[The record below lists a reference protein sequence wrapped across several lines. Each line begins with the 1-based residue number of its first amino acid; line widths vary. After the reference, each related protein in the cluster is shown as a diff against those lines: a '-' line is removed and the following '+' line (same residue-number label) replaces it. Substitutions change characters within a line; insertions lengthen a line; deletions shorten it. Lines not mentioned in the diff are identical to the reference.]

1 MRIRLTKSS
10 VLAFVVLAGPAALFL
25 YSQLRGNVQPI
36 RRVQDPYPV
45 FADIAVDPGANIITV
60 ADENKFSL
68 RTYDR
73 NLSTGDVAD
82 PRTVITG
89 TKSGIDFVCGV
100 AIDPVQKQIYT
111 ANNDT
116 AADLMVFNY
125 DAHGD
130 VPPERVLTPAATGTW
145 GIGLDLVH
153 DEVAVTVQ
161 HINKVAVYRRLATG
175 EEKPVRIIQG
185 PNTGLSDPHGIAIDS
200 TNNEI
205 FVANHDSWH
214 EVLSGQADP
223 NAITSQIARGTVTKE
238 ALAAVVRLDL
248 RPSKGRFVEPS
259 ITVYSRTAANDA
271 VPVRTI
277 SGPRT
282 ELSLPMKVFVDD
294 VHNEVFVANSGTSAI
309 LVFSRTASGDVA
321 PIRKIQ
327 GPDTHLKKPVG
338 LFVDVKNDEVWATNP
353 EEHSATVY
361 PRTAAGNVKP
371 LRMLRAAPEGA
382 PAPGIGNPGG
392 IAYDPMR
399 EQILVPN

>member
-1 MRIRLTKSS
+1 MRIRFRNSLAVAL
-10 VLAFVVLAGPAALFL
+10 VLVGAPAALFL
-25 YSQLRGNVQPI
+25 FSQLRGNISPI
-36 RRVQDPYPV
+36 RAVQDPYPV
-45 FADIAVDPGANIITV
+45 FADIAVDPDSNLVAV

-73 NLSTGDVAD
+73 QPITGDVAD

-100 AIDPVQKQIYT
+100 ALDPINKQLYT

-130 VPPERVLTPAATGTW
+130 VPPERVLTPASTGTW
-145 GIGLDLVH
+145 GVALDLVH

-161 HINKVAVYRRLATG
+161 HVNKVAVYRRLASG
-175 EEKPVRIIQG
+175 DEKPLRIIQG
-185 PNTGLSDPHGIAIDS
+185 PHTGLSDPHGLGIDAD
-200 TNNEI
+200 TNEI
-205 FVANHDSWH
+205 FVANHDSYH
-214 EVLSGQADP
+214 EVLTGEDDR
-223 NAITSQIARGTVTKE
+223 NAVTAQIARGTATAQSLSRE
-238 ALAAVVRLDL
+238 RIEL
-248 RPSKGRFVEPS
+248 RPSKGNFVEPS
-259 ITVYSRTAANDA
+259 ITVHSRLAQDDAAPLR
-271 VPVRTI
+271 VIR
-277 SGPRT
+277 GPKT
-282 ELSLPMKVFVDD
+282 ELNLPMKIFVDTIHD
-294 VHNEVFVANSGTSAI
+294 EIFIANSGSSAI
-309 LVFSRTASGDVA
+309 LVFSRTAAGDVA

-327 GPDTHLKKPVG
+327 GPATALSRPVG

-361 PRTAAGNVKP
+361 RRTAEGNTPP
-371 LRMLRAAPEGA
+371 LRILHSAPEGT

-399 EQILVPN
+399 QQILVPN

>member
-1 MRIRLTKSS
+1 MRIPFKKSLVF
-10 VLAFVVLAGPAALFL
+10 VLLLLGPAVLFL
-25 YSQLRGNVQPI
+25 FSQLQGIAPLRS
-36 RRVQDPYPV
+36 VQDPYPV
-45 FADIAVDPGANIITV
+45 FADIAVDPDSNIVAV

-73 NLSTGDVAD
+73 DLTTSDVAD

-89 TKSGIDFVCGV
+89 IKSGVDFVCGV
-100 AIDPVQKQIYT
+100 AIDPEHKQIYT

-125 DAHGD
+125 DSQGN
-130 VPPERVLTPAATGTW
+130 VPPERILTPAATGTW

-161 HINKVAVYRRLATG
+161 HINKVAVYRRLAAG
-175 EEKPVRIIQG
+175 EEKPLRIIQG
-185 PNTGLSDPHGIAIDS
+185 PNTGLSDPHGLAIDA

-205 FVANHDSWH
+205 FVANHDSYH
-214 EVLSGQADP
+214 EVLSGQQDP
-223 NAITSQIARGTVTKE
+223 NAVTALIARGTVTPE
-238 ALAAVVRLDL
+238 ALAAVRLDL
-248 RPSKGRFVEPS
+248 RPSKGKFVEPS
-259 ITVYSRTAANDA
+259 ITVHSRTAENDA
-271 VPVRTI
+271 APLRVIRG
-277 SGPRT
+277 SKT
-282 ELSLPMKVFVDD
+282 ELSVPMKIFVDT
-294 VHNEVFVANSGTSAI
+294 VHNELFVANSGSSAI

-327 GPDTHLKKPVG
+327 GPDTRLQKPVG

-353 EEHSATVY
+353 ERHTATVY
-361 PRTAAGNVKP
+361 KRTAEGNTPP
-371 LRMLRAAPEGA
+371 LRILNSAPDGA

-399 EQILVPN
+399 QQILVPN